1 MRQVRILVADDHEL
15 VRKGLISVLQRAHP
29 EWEIVGEAESG
40 QQAIRLAEELR
51 PNVLIVDLTMP
62 EPNGLKVTERLT
74 ESIRGIKVLV
84 LTVHSAE
91 PLRRQLRR
99 AGAAAFL
106 AKSEVPN
113 NLVKA
118 VERILAGEPFFSS
131 ESASRPVSQLEPK
144 ERVPVQYLLTPR
156 ELDVLRL
163 LVQGLSS
170 KEIASALEMSVRT
183 VESHRANILS
193 RLSVESLGDL
203 IRIAIADGLG

>member
-1 MRQVRILVADDHEL
+1 VRQVRILVADDHEL

>member
-1 MRQVRILVADDHEL
+1 
-15 VRKGLISVLQRAHP
+15 
-29 EWEIVGEAESG
+29 
-40 QQAIRLAEELR
+40 
-51 PNVLIVDLTMP
+51 
-62 EPNGLKVTERLT
+62 
-74 ESIRGIKVLV
+74 VLV